1 MCSRLRPWCIDHRAM
16 HSVPTLCPDLP
27 KISMLLPMQALA
39 SLKSGDE
46 ERSAA
51 PEGWLFEAEGA
62 DTDLPP
68 DIEALLEQQAQ
79 QPVESSSNSELRES
93 PEGED
98 PLTYGQ
104 EYTPDQL
111 EGLPKVDLLSIA
123 PFPGLVVRMRVALCG
138 QYAGECASSAVPLP
152 RRLCMDWPSS

>member
-1 MCSRLRPWCIDHRAM
+1 
-16 HSVPTLCPDLP
+16 
-27 KISMLLPMQALA
+27 MLLPMQALA

-79 QPVESSSNSELRES
+79 QQVESSSNSGLQEKS
-93 PEGED
+93 EGED

-111 EGLPKVDLLSIA
+111 EGLPKVGLLSIV
-123 PFPGLVVRMRVALCG
+123 PVPGLMVSIRRRCMGNTEGSAQLLLCPSHAVCAWDDHPRDAAATGKSHVAMLLPWVRRRSCR
-138 QYAGECASSAVPLP
+138 AG
-152 RRLCMDWPSS
+152 

>member
-1 MCSRLRPWCIDHRAM
+1 
-16 HSVPTLCPDLP
+16 
-27 KISMLLPMQALA
+27 MQALA
-39 SLKSGDE
+39 SLNSGDG

-79 QPVESSSNSELRES
+79 QQVKSGSNSGLQGN

-104 EYTPDQL
+104 EYTTDQL
-111 EGLPKVDLLSIA
+111 EGLPKVGLLSIA
-123 PFPGLVVRMRVALCG
+123 PFPGLMVRMRLALHG
-138 QYAGECASSAVPLP
+138 QYAGE
-152 RRLCMDWPSS
+152 

>member
-1 MCSRLRPWCIDHRAM
+1 
-16 HSVPTLCPDLP
+16 
-27 KISMLLPMQALA
+27 MQALA
-39 SLKSGDE
+39 SLNSGDG

-79 QPVESSSNSELRES
+79 QQVKSGSNSGLQGN

-98 PLTYGQ
+98 P
-104 EYTPDQL
+104 PDIWTRVHPRPAGRTAKGGPAL
-111 EGLPKVDLLSIA
+111 HCTLSWPDGEDEGGIAWAICRGVSIFCCA
-123 PFPGLVVRMRVALCG
+123 LIFPSVTG
-138 QYAGECASSAVPLP
+138 SATFV
-152 RRLCMDWPSS
+152 MQ